1 MTFIFEACL
10 FFSKN
15 NIQHSTTR
23 VKKSIKLW
31 FNCQKIVN
39 VTPSKDQKIVDTF
52 FALSTYIVWGAHCTL
67 GEKAIRFSF
76 LEKHNPY
83 DFIEKFATLT
93 FRRVPQQVGRLC
105 HVKM

>member
-15 NIQHSTTR
+15 NIQQSTTR

-76 LEKHNPY
+76 LEK
-83 DFIEKFATLT
+83 
-93 FRRVPQQVGRLC
+93 
-105 HVKM
+105 